1 MEYKPKK
8 NAYFI
13 GVWNNEE
20 TIIITSKHYSLESAK
35 VRAKQ
40 DMKYEKK
47 PARIS
52 LFKYIGD
59 LDI

>member
-1 MEYKPKK
+1 MEYKSKK
-8 NAYFI
+8 NAYFT
-13 GVWNNEE
+13 GVWNGDTN
-20 TIIITSKHYSLESAK
+20 IIIMTKHYSLASAK